1 MVFITPEHEETIK
14 EETFNLKDYPELKIT
29 SLKISDSE
37 SCWFE
42 FLEDSLLESL
52 SETIRKKGLIVEGK
66 LKVSYDLSY
75 CQGDYFHFSG
85 IIKSSLLKAQVLLSG
100 RMDYPDFSI
109 LEFKTSKGW
118 DSEYDLNDK
127 ETKKA
132 LEELDFI
139 KESYWDICSE
149 LKKEGYNIIESQNEE
164 TILNNA
170 FKRFLSLND
179 IEPNSSDSIW
189 DYDYKTKPE
198 KGYIQIS
205 DSGDTNLKGLFIKPF
220 KIKRIIKRI
229 TGINTESKI
238 V

>member
-14 EETFNLKDYPELKIT
+14 EETFNLKNFPGLKIT
-29 SLKISDSE
+29 SLNNSDSAD
-37 SCWFE
+37 CYYD
-42 FLEDSLLESL
+42 FLEESL
-52 SETIRKKGLIVEGK
+52 HEILIETIKEKGLTAEGE
-66 LKVSYDLSY
+66 LKISYDLSY

-85 IIKSSLLKAQVLLSG
+85 ILKTSLLKAQVILSG

-118 DSEYDLNDK
+118 GSEYDLNAK
-127 ETKKA
+127 ETEKA
-132 LEELDFI
+132 LNELEFL
-139 KESYWDICSE
+139 KEVYWDICKILE
-149 LKKEGYNIIESQNEE
+149 KEGYNHIESQNEE
-164 TILNNA
+164 TILNHA
-170 FKRFLSLND
+170 FKRFLIINN

-189 DYDYKTKPE
+189 DYDYKTESE

-220 KIKRIIKRI
+220 KIKRITKRI